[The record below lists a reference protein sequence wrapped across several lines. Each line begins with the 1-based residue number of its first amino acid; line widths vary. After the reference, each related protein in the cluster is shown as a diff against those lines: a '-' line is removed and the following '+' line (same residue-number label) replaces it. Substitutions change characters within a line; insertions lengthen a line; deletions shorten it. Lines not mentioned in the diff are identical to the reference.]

1 MTSKGWVGHVMF
13 PVITSA
19 WMMELAIF
27 HFVRNGLNETALS
40 VAREIANSEFF
51 RRVNSR
57 YAIRCEKWGIN
68 RSRGECVRVSLFNS
82 VSLYVPVIAS
92 FVCYQRLGAS
102 SLGMKV
108 WRPWTRGR
116 L

>member
-13 PVITSA
+13 PVITIA

-82 VSLYVPVIAS
+82 VSLYVPVAS
-92 FVCYQRLGAS
+92 VRISCVLSKG
-102 SLGMKV
+102 
-108 WRPWTRGR
+108 WRIVFRDEG
-116 L
+116 LAALD